1 MANELDKFDIED
13 LTLNELRELEGLLGT
28 TLEKAQEQS
37 QALLM
42 QSLLFIMKRRED
54 SEFTMEN
61 AGEYSLKDV
70 NGMLGN

>member
-13 LTLNELRELEGLLGT
+13 LTLNELRELEGLLCT